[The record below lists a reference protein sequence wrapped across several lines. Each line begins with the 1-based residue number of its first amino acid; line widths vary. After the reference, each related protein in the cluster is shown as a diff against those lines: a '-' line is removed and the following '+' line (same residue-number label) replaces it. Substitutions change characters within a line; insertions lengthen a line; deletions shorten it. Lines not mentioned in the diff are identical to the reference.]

1 MEKQNLRRADLITSI
16 ILFFYS
22 AGMFIMSIQLI
33 IRTLERNRHW
43 YQSAG
48 LFPLI
53 TSVLLIIC
61 ALSLF
66 RTAIIAGANLKF
78 INMSNAISLF
88 KTREF
93 KSTAVVIG
101 LIATYIFVLLP
112 IKWLKYEYSTFVF
125 IFGFMMIFN
134 KKDMKSFIM
143 SLMISIIATVLLTY
157 GFGKLAMIPLP

>member
-1 MEKQNLRRADLITSI
+1 MEKQNLRRADLITSV
-16 ILFFYS
+16 ILFLYS
-22 AGMFIMSIQLI
+22 TGMFILSLQLMM
-33 IRTLERNRHW
+33 RTLEKNRHW

-66 RTAIIAGANLKF
+66 RTAILAGANFKF
-78 INMSNAISLF
+78 INKSGVITLMKSH
-88 KTREF
+88 EF
-93 KSTAVVIG
+93 KASATVIG

-112 IKWLKYEYSTFVF
+112 ISWLRYEYSTFIF

-134 KKDMKSFIM
+134 KKNKKAIIT
-143 SLMISIIATVLLTY
+143 SLLISIIATVLLTY